1 MDYTR
6 AEAMTRALTRD
17 GGVLDYGPERSR
29 LLVQVLRTLAQ
40 GRPVTAPNVDR
51 IAEELG
57 MAPDDAHAF
66 LRPVTERD
74 PGDRIIGVLGLSLGD
89 HPHRFWVNGHRMAT
103 WCAEDTLF
111 LPALLGRAATI
122 ESTSPLSRE
131 PIRLT
136 VTPDGVQAVNTPGT
150 VVTIA
155 LVDPDQAAFGSVEA
169 IWMTFC
175 RQIHFF
181 ASRDEAE
188 RWAAGRGD
196 LAILTLQE
204 GHRIGR
210 LLVSRFLGQAE

>member
-1 MDYTR
+1 
-6 AEAMTRALTRD
+6 
-17 GGVLDYGPERSR
+17 
-29 LLVQVLRTLAQ
+29 
-40 GRPVTAPNVDR
+40 
-51 IAEELG
+51 

-136 VTPDGVQAVNTPGT
+136 VAPDGV
-150 VVTIA
+150 
-155 LVDPDQAAFGSVEA
+155 
-169 IWMTFC
+169 
-175 RQIHFF
+175 
-181 ASRDEAE
+181 
-188 RWAAGRGD
+188 
-196 LAILTLQE
+196 
-204 GHRIGR
+204 
-210 LLVSRFLGQAE
+210 